1 MTTGPT
7 SPARRATIDDVAA
20 AAGVSRAAVSKV
32 TRDAYGVSDDM
43 RRRVAKAVKDLG
55 YRPRVAAQAMRGS
68 TSTIGVMIPLYRT
81 PFFDDVLAGAV
92 AELSTTPF
100 QLIQAPA
107 DPQHIEG
114 YRALEALYDRQVDGI
129 IAIAPLVD
137 PQWLEDLAQRIPV
150 VELGRHDASRHYDTV
165 VGDDAVGARLVMDHL
180 LERGHRRIAH
190 LTQADPVTAPL
201 KTSPHRIRRLG
212 YEAAMRRAG
221 LADQV
226 QVIAGQFQDRPAE
239 SAVRAAFEAGCR
251 PSALFA
257 GDDDAAVG
265 ALRAIADLGLTT
277 ADIAVCG
284 YDNNHLSSHPLIQLS
299 SVDQQGVRMGR
310 CAAELLRERIAGRHE
325 ARHEILQ
332 PHLVVRAS
340 TLRAGPATAA

>member
-1 MTTGPT
+1 M
-7 SPARRATIDDVAA
+7 
-20 AAGVSRAAVSKV
+20 SRAAVSKV

-55 YRPRVAAQAMRGS
+55 YRPQVAAQAMRGS
-68 TSTIGVMIPLYRT
+68 TSTIGVMIPIYRT
-81 PFFDDVLAGAV
+81 SFFDDVLAGV
-92 AELSTTPF
+92 VTELSTTPF

-107 DPQHIEG
+107 DPRHIEG

-129 IAIAPLVD
+129 IAISPLVERE
-137 PQWLEDLAQRIPV
+137 WLEDLARRIPV
-150 VELGRHDASRHYDTV
+150 VELGRHDPSRHYDTV
-165 VGDDAVGARLVMDHL
+165 VGDDAVGARLVMNHL

-190 LTQADPVTAPL
+190 LTQADPVTAAL
-201 KTSPHRIRRLG
+201 DTSPHGIRRVE

-221 LADQV
+221 LADQI

-239 SAVRAAFEAGCR
+239 VAVRAALQTGRR

-257 GDDDAAVG
+257 GNDDAAVG
-265 ALRAIADLGLTT
+265 ALWAIADLGLTT

-284 YDNNHLSSHPLIQLS
+284 YDNNHLASHPLIQLS

-310 CAAELLRERIAGRHE
+310 CAAELLRERIAGRRE
-325 ARHEILQ
+325 PRHEVMT
-332 PHLVVRAS
+332 PHLVIRAS
-340 TLRAGPATAA
+340 TLQTVKPGP